1 MIEYDADA
9 DYSGIFDTQEFN
21 HAFDDLFKPEDSE
34 GKIVERNG
42 GPLYYILRDYA
53 TVLAKGGKGQ
63 FNPNNK
69 YRDTTYFVHVL
80 NLMLISGRAL
90 ERSLKKNGFDLT
102 HNESL
107 IRVFFA
113 SCILHDINKLYPDV
127 EEENLQQVISK
138 HRLDIERFI
147 SGYIPDY
154 KEQMPKIEFLILGT
168 ENKSRGAISTSN
180 DPILS
185 RNLSYLQM
193 FITFGDIISS
203 ILAENKSPDI
213 ILKKVREKCK
223 SDAYKDFAGEVDMI
237 LLNDRPQ
244 TMLRNL
250 VLSSIES
257 ALSEGET
264 TKRSI
269 IAVSP
274 ASILYFS
281 EGIDL
286 EVVLSKASE
295 KVEKFLKGKE
305 LYRAYEPTGKNF
317 DSSFLSW
324 ITDSELDRYLEEY
337 SNAFFMLENIDDIL
351 KESPDFVGIWNSRGF
366 RVKRNDTNDTIKLTI
381 DKCVKDA
388 EGEDLT
394 YTHLLFL
401 FTLKRIQLMLE
412 KKGKGS
418 VTEKTTRS
426 LDFAYNNLDKYDECF
441 PELKREVMDK
451 GKELY
456 KNEPE
461 KNGGKIVA
469 SFYSEP
475 TVAQRG
481 MSKKDSCLICGAEG
495 SLEFRDTYAFGFNAT
510 AGTGRKISENR
521 YTDKYKIC
529 SLCATEAELRMVV
542 FEKKDK
548 EGSVAV
554 HLSIGDYVHP
564 LDYTGVKSMMD
575 IVSHKI
581 DDRLSINGPL
591 GKNTLDGK
599 LSFIKE
605 KDNALKV
612 FFDYYHLTFLP
623 LFSKSKKFSKT
634 GGDKYVQFT
643 YMEQLLEFVK
653 ASGFKVRISPLMSG
667 SKLFEQMFIWENAP
681 SWVFP
686 LKLNDVRL
694 DELDDRV
701 KDIEDME
708 KVINLNGERDIS
720 SVLKVALGLS
730 RSSFSI
736 YRLARESILDRKD
749 WKGKTN
755 AFYPV
760 VVDYAQRNARSEYME
775 IKELVEP
782 ALGIIKSAP
791 ESSYE
796 EERLIRE
803 AFDTVER
810 HRGETDEDR
819 MAFICG
825 NLKRILESKSSYRAG
840 KEQVEAMAKFAE
852 VFVKFYARKK
862 ERMTSLYKKDVI
874 NAFAYEY
881 GQEMWAIARERVTE
895 DRKEGTK
902 VEGEKYDQ

>member
-1 MIEYDADA
+1 MIEYDVDA

-21 HAFDDLFKPEDSE
+21 RAFDDLFKPEDSE

-53 TVLAKGGKGQ
+53 TVLAKGGRGR
-63 FNPNNK
+63 FNPRNE
-69 YRDTTYFVHVL
+69 YRDTTYFIHVL
-80 NLMLISGRAL
+80 NMILVSGRVL
-90 ERSLKKNGFDLT
+90 ERSLKKSRFDIT
-102 HNESL
+102 HDELL

-113 SCILHDINKLYPDV
+113 SCVLHDINKLYPDV
-127 EEENLQQVISK
+127 KEGNLQQVISM

-147 SGYIPDY
+147 SGYISDY

-168 ENKSRGAISTSN
+168 ENKSRGAISTAD
-180 DPILS
+180 DPVLS
-185 RNLSYLQM
+185 RNLSYLQK

-213 ILKKVREKCK
+213 LLRKVREKCK

-264 TKRSI
+264 TERGI

-295 KVEKFLKGKE
+295 KVEKFLEGKE

-317 DSSFLSW
+317 NSSFLSW
-324 ITDSELDRYLEEY
+324 ITDSELDCYLEEY
-337 SNAFFMLENIDDIL
+337 SNTFFMLENVDDVL

-366 RVKRNDTNDTIKLTI
+366 RIKRNDANDTIKLTV
-381 DKCVKDA
+381 DECVKDA

-401 FTLKRIQLMLE
+401 FALKQVQLKLE
-412 KKGKGS
+412 EKGGI
-418 VTEKTTRS
+418 TEKTIES
-426 LDFAYNNLDKYDECF
+426 LEFASDNLDRYDEIF
-441 PELKREVMDK
+441 PKLKREIMDK
-451 GKELY
+451 SKELY

-461 KNGGKIVA
+461 KDGGRIVA
-469 SFYSEP
+469 SFHSEP
-475 TVAQRG
+475 IVAQRG

-495 SLEFRDTYAFGFNAT
+495 SLKFCDTYAFGFNAT
-510 AGTGRKISENR
+510 AGTGRKISENK
-521 YTDKYKIC
+521 YIDKYKIC
-529 SLCATEAELRMVV
+529 SLCATEAELRRVV
-542 FEKKDK
+542 FEKEDK
-548 EGSVAV
+548 EGSIAV

-564 LDYTGVKSMMD
+564 LDYTSVKNMMD

-581 DDRLSINGPL
+581 DEGLLIDGPL
-591 GKNTLDGK
+591 KIPFEKK
-599 LSFIKE
+599 LSFTKE
-605 KDNALKV
+605 KDNAPRV

-623 LFSKSKKFSKT
+623 LFSKSKKFSKI

-667 SKLFEQMFIWENAP
+667 SKLFEQMFVWENAP
-681 SWVFP
+681 SWAFP

-708 KVINLNGERDIS
+708 KVINLKGKRDES
-720 SVLKVALGLS
+720 SVLRVVIGLS
-730 RSSFSI
+730 RSGFSI
-736 YRLARESILDRKD
+736 YRLARESILKRKD
-749 WKGKTN
+749 WKWKMEEI
-755 AFYPV
+755 YPV
-760 VVDYAQRNARSEYME
+760 VVNYAQRNARSEYME

-803 AFDTVER
+803 AFGTVER
-810 HRGETDEDR
+810 HKGETDENR
-819 MAFICG
+819 IAFICG
-825 NLKRILESKSSYRAG
+825 NLKKIVESKSSYHAG
-840 KEQVEAMAKFAE
+840 KEQVEAMAMFAE
-852 VFVKFYARKK
+852 AFVKFYAQKK

-881 GQEMWAIARERVTE
+881 GQEMWAIARERVAE

-902 VEGEKYDQ
+902 VEGEKHE